1 MAIARDPAYQVRRVL
16 WFAYGILALA
26 LLLFFVSAV
35 LIGRH
40 DFGAIIRPPTAPSA
54 HPTSPG
60 TALNSGPPPAAQ
72 PERRGAT
79 PNGSGTARRS
89 LTMTGFARGEP
100 PGDIEDDRTSAGG
113 SPTIGIAP
121 STGGTAGGTPTGSA
135 GQSTSPTGLLP
146 ALPVTTPVLPTPMIP
161 TPVLPTPR

>member
-26 LLLFFVSAV
+26 LLLFFASAV

-40 DFGAIIRPPTAPSA
+40 DFGPIIRPPAAPSA

-60 TALNSGPPPAAQ
+60 TALNSAPPAATQ
-72 PERRGAT
+72 PQGRGAT
-79 PNGSGTARRS
+79 PNGSATARRS

-100 PGDIEDDRTSAGG
+100 PGDIEDDKATAGG
-113 SPTIGIAP
+113 SPTVGVGP
-121 STGGTAGGTPTGSA
+121 STGGTPTGSA
-135 GQSTSPTGLLP
+135 GQSTSPTGILPVLPVATTVLP
-146 ALPVTTPVLPTPMIP
+146 APVLPTPI
-161 TPVLPTPR
+161 LPTPPLH